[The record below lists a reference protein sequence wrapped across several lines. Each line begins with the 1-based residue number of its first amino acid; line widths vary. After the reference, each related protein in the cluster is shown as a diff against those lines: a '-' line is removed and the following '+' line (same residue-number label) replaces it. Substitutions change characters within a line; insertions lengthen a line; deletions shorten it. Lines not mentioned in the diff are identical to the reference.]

1 MTPKWKLPLILLCDY
16 LPINCFYYKY
26 NLICSIYQHMEKKVP
41 ITRLGK
47 FFGGEDFTLDID
59 MGEEW
64 LEGDMNFT
72 FVLYKVDKYKTKT
85 DDVYGEALQDGIQF
99 LPPIELKGYVQ
110 IIAPTNQRL
119 GNSKI
124 EQSEPGNLKV
134 SVYQRTLDDLQT
146 DINFGDYIGYYE
158 TESRVRYYSV
168 SDDGRV
174 NSDNRH
180 TYGGYKPFYRT
191 IIATPV
197 TSNEF
202 RGI

>member
-1 MTPKWKLPLILLCDY
+1 VGGFILIKNFTLNIVIIKVF
-16 LPINCFYYKY
+16 IN
-26 NLICSIYQHMEKKVP
+26 MEKKVP

-85 DDVYGEALQDGIQF
+85 DDVYGEALSGGIQY
-99 LPPIELKGYVQ
+99 LPPIELKGMVQ
-110 IIAPTNQRL
+110 IVAPTNQRL

-134 SVYQRTLDDLQT
+134 SIYQRTLDDLQT

-174 NSDNRH
+174 NSDNKH

-202 RGI
+202 NGV